1 MTEEQRQIAQNIGKI
16 RERIGAAAKSAGR
29 SAENIQL
36 IAVTKTAS
44 ATDSRVVALA
54 GLKDLGESRPQMLC
68 EKASLLA
75 DTSIRW
81 HLIGHLQRNK
91 VAKTIEK
98 THLIHSVDSIRL
110 LEAINLEARK
120 AHKTVDILLEIN
132 ISREPEKHGFAPGD
146 VPATLEAI
154 SHLSHLQVRGLM
166 AMASRD
172 GGPTAARKDFAAVR
186 VLRDKH
192 SHNLPENV
200 RLDELSIGMSA
211 DLEEAILEGAT
222 MVRVGRAIF
231 QTTA

>member
-1 MTEEQRQIAQNIGKI
+1 MTEEQRNIAQNIGKI

-54 GLKDLGESRPQMLC
+54 GLKDLGESRPQMLF

-75 DTSIRW
+75 DASIRW

-110 LEAINLEARK
+110 LEAINLEGRK
-120 AHKTVDILLEIN
+120 AKKTVDILLEIN
-132 ISREPEKHGFAPGD
+132 ISQEPEKHGFAPSD
-146 VPATLEAI
+146 VPETLETI
-154 SHLSHLQVRGLM
+154 SHLSHLRVRGLM

-172 GGPTAARKDFAAVR
+172 GGRAAARKDFAAVR

-200 RLDELSIGMSA
+200 SLDELSIGMSA